1 MLLLQDDGRDLGAAI
16 LAGIGRLLSRY
27 RSELAPV
34 YLAVAVFVGGLWLHH
49 VHSSW
54 MPWLIG
60 VTAASAMVV
69 AVVPARWFGWAS
81 FGPILDRPVERAYAV
96 VVIVMIGGWLSAAC
110 HVGATI
116 RPLPTVA
123 LFAGVGC
130 AVPWWVHRRRRAKA
144 RVARDWADWPDL
156 AEQAGLPGSKVL
168 SIVVGKFGYVVRL
181 ALRKGHTA
189 AQAIAAIAGIESV
202 LGLRVGSVRVELEPK
217 RADRVTVRVIEKD
230 PHAQPIVLPAHPQV
244 GGASVNKR
252 LSLGLFED
260 GQPVGVLVKGRH
272 VLIGGTTGAGKSG
285 LLNVFLA
292 DLTECRDV
300 AVWGVDLKGG
310 MELGPW
316 RSCLAALATTPARAV
331 QVLRAGV
338 VELNHRAELLAA
350 SGRRDWQP
358 TSENPALVIVI
369 DEYAE
374 LPDEAKELAD
384 SIARRGRAVCV
395 TLLVA
400 TQRPTQAAMGTATAI
415 RSQMDVR
422 ICLRIRER
430 RDVDLILGQGA
441 LAAGW
446 IAHTLDMPGKFLISS
461 PEHQIPRPARGY
473 LVTDEEVTRR
483 AAANTPLRPPL
494 PPEPADNG
502 DTEGENNMDGSAR
515 RGETAEPRTNPNRP
529 KAPEASNPAL
539 LLWDA
544 LVDADEDGTTA
555 AKLMDA
561 TGKGR
566 TWVYDRLQEHLDAG
580 RVIQPSRGRWRAT
593 PHRADPDNP
602 PPEPDSAGPS

>member
-1 MLLLQDDGRDLGAAI
+1 VLVLQDDGRDLGAAI
-16 LAGIGRLLSRY
+16 LAAIGRLLSRY

-34 YLAVAVFVGGLWLHH
+34 YIAVGVFVAGVWLHH
-49 VHSSW
+49 VHPAW
-54 MPWLIG
+54 TPWLIV
-60 VTAASAMVV
+60 VTAVLGIGL
-69 AVVPARWFGWAS
+69 AVVPARWFGWATI
-81 FGPILDRPVERAYAV
+81 GPILDRPVERAYAV
-96 VVIVMIGGWLSAAC
+96 VVIGTIGGWLSAAC
-110 HVGATI
+110 DLGATA

-123 LFAGVGC
+123 VVAGVEC

-144 RVARDWADWPDL
+144 KVAREWADWPDL
-156 AEQAGLPGSKVL
+156 AEQAGLPGSRVL

-189 AQAIAAIAGIESV
+189 GQAIAAIAGIESA
-202 LGLRVGSVRVELEPK
+202 LGLRVGSVRVEPEPK
-217 RADRVTVRVIEKD
+217 RADHVLVRVIETD
-230 PHAQPIVLPAHPQV
+230 PHAQPIQLPPHPQI
-244 GGASVNKR
+244 GGASINKR
-252 LSLGLFED
+252 LPLGLFED

-285 LLNVFLA
+285 LVTVLLA

-300 AVWGVDLKGG
+300 AIWGVDLKGG

-316 RSCLAALATTPARAV
+316 RGCLAALATTAREAV
-331 QVLRAGV
+331 EVLRAGV
-338 VELNHRAELLAA
+338 IELNHRAELLAT

-358 TSENPALVIVI
+358 TSEHQALVIVI

-422 ICLRIRER
+422 ICLRVRER

-441 LAAGW
+441 LHAGW
-446 IAHTLDMPGKFLISS
+446 VAHTLDQPGKFLISS
-461 PEHQIPRPARGY
+461 PEHQIARPARGY

-483 AAANTPLRPPL
+483 AATNTPLRPPA
-494 PPEPADNG
+494 PPSPTHAS
-502 DTEGENNMDGSAR
+502 NNESGIDGSTR
-515 RGETAEPRTNPNRP
+515 QGETAEPHTNLKHTEP
-529 KAPEASNPAL
+529 AMASNPTL

-544 LVDADEDGTTA
+544 LVEADETGATIVE
-555 AKLMDA
+555 LMDA
-561 TGKGR
+561 TGMGR
-566 TWVYDRLQEHLDAG
+566 TWVYDRLQDHLDTG
-580 RVIQPSRGRWRAT
+580 RVIQPGRGRWRAT
-593 PHRADPDNP
+593 PHPTNP
-602 PPEPDSAGPS
+602 GPDSDTAEPT